1 MARRGV
7 QIAAAMALLR
17 APITGLRAM
26 ALRRGVLG
34 GSRGWM
40 VIAGV
45 LWGLKVLRK
54 ASSRRPQV
62 VSVERLNPGETLQVT
77 ALSGRRTR

>member
-1 MARRGV
+1 MNRRGM
-7 QIAAAMALLR
+7 QIASGVAMAR
-17 APITGLRAM
+17 APISGVRTL

-40 VIAGV
+40 AVAVV

-62 VSVERLNPGETLQVT
+62 VSVERLRPGQTLQVT
-77 ALSGRRTR
+77 ALPGRNSR